1 MRALL
6 ILVIASTFLNG
17 CGSGNVRNQS
27 VPESSRDSQAVAL
40 LDDGQYERAAME
52 FLKLADSDRDN
63 SAYYQLSAARAYIH
77 NRDYDQADAIINNLQ
92 LTPADTSL
100 LPIRSILLAKIA
112 MARHQPERAESL
124 LNFKI
129 PQNAKTDFIS
139 DWHATRAE
147 LFELQNR
154 HLDAATA
161 RIILGPYLENP
172 AEIQDNTNRI
182 WNHLNALDLSA
193 ITRSAGSVEESL
205 RPWIEL
211 AAISKS
217 LISRKSDL
225 EKAINNWAAAYPGH
239 PANPLITAKIVASST
254 RFHTLPGQIALLL
267 PQTGIYE
274 GYSKRIRDGFLS
286 AWFNEKTYKPVI
298 RIYNADASN
307 INEIYQYAVDDGA
320 DFIVG
325 PLEKDAVKVLAQ
337 MQPAPPVRTLAL
349 NQIDPQDLLPAN
361 DMQLSTLPD
370 LIQFGLP
377 PEDEA
382 REVAQRGILEGF
394 SRVLIIAPT
403 DDFGTRVYN
412 AFSNEWTK
420 LGGRILERV
429 NYDPRTEDFITPVK
443 QLLNIDSSEARIAM
457 LRQRLG
463 RNINVTSRLRS
474 DADFIFMVAPNLTAR
489 QIVPHLRFF
498 RADTIPIYTISNV
511 YNGKPDPLVD
521 IDLNGVEFVDMPWLI
536 NSTADIRRQISQ
548 SWQAASTTFPR
559 YYAFGIDAFSLIQKI
574 GQLAIDNNSKYP
586 GQTGN
591 LYLTKEGIIHRNL
604 SWAKFVDGQP
614 QPIEIGK
621 LR

>member
-6 ILVIASTFLNG
+6 IPVIMLTFTYG

-27 VPESSRDSQAVAL
+27 VPESSLDHQAESL
-40 LDDGQYERAAME
+40 LDAGQYEQAAAE
-52 FLKLADSDRDN
+52 FLKLADSDREN
-63 SAYYQLSAARAYIH
+63 SAYYHLSAANAYIQ
-77 NRDYDQADAIINNLQ
+77 NRNYERAEAIINNLE
-92 LTPADTSL
+92 LTQADNNL
-100 LPIRSILLAKIA
+100 LPLRSILLAKIA
-112 MARHQPERAESL
+112 LARNQPERAESL

-129 PQNAKTDFIS
+129 PQNAKPGLLS
-139 DWHATRAE
+139 DWHAARAE

-161 RIILGPYLENP
+161 RIILGSYLENP

-182 WNHLNALDLSA
+182 WNLLSSLELSA
-193 ITRSAGSVEESL
+193 ITRSIGSVDESL

-211 AAISKS
+211 VGISKS
-217 LISRKSDL
+217 LISSRSDL
-225 EKAINNWAAAYPGH
+225 EKAVNNWIAVYPDH
-239 PANPLITAKIVASST
+239 PANPLITAKIVAISNS
-254 RFHTLPGQIALLL
+254 FHTLPEQIALLL
-267 PQTGIYE
+267 PLTGIYE
-274 GYSKRIRDGFLS
+274 SYSEKIRDGFLS

-298 RIYNADASN
+298 RVYNTDASN
-307 INEIYQYAVDDGA
+307 INEVYQYAVNDGA

-337 MQPAPPVRTLAL
+337 MQPIPVRTLAL
-349 NQIDPQDLLPAN
+349 NQIDPQDFQPAN
-361 DMQLSTLPD
+361 DMQLLTLPD

-382 REVAQRGILEGF
+382 RAVAQRGIVEGF
-394 SRVLIIAPT
+394 SRVLIITPT

-429 NYDPRTEDFITPVK
+429 NYDPRTEDFIAPVK

-498 RADTIPIYTISNV
+498 RADTIPIYSISNV
-511 YNGKPDPLVD
+511 YNGKPDPQVD

-548 SWQAASTTFPR
+548 SWQAASTIFPR
-559 YYAFGIDAFSLIQKI
+559 YYAFGIDAFRLIQRI
-574 GQLAIDNNSKYP
+574 GQLAMDNNSKYP
-586 GQTGN
+586 GETGN
-591 LYLTKEGIIHRNL
+591 LYLTEEGIIHRNL
-604 SWAKFVDGQP
+604 SWARFVDGQP
-614 QPIEIGK
+614 QPIELGN